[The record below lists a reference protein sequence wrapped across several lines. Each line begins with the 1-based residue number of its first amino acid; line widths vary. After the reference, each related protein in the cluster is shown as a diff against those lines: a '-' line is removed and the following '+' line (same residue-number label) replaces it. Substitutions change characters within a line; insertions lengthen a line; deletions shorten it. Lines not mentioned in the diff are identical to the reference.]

1 MTPEQIIISL
11 IRIAGSLPVL
21 RWAYF
26 GALFAIAVD
35 FSDLFWMS
43 VLDLGGVPSYQNFD
57 KWLDLVYMLAFLYV
71 SVGWN
76 GNDKIISVI
85 LFMVRI
91 TGLLVFEFTHL
102 RIVLL
107 YFPNIFEFW
116 FLFVAGR
123 KHYYPEYVMNLKTTM
138 IALVVCSVLKFIQE
152 FVLHAWKFLDNYTF
166 FEAIEIAY
174 LFFAFWE

>member
-1 MTPEQIIISL
+1 
-11 IRIAGSLPVL
+11 
-21 RWAYF
+21 
-26 GALFAIAVD
+26 
-35 FSDLFWMS
+35 MS

-57 KWLDLVYMLAFLYV
+57 KWLDLVYMLTFLYV

-166 FEAIEIAY
+166 FEAIEIVY